1 MSAFR
6 PLSAIVAVALVL
18 TGCAQAGSPSNTV
31 TQTTLVVPSTTAPSV
46 TTTSQSSA
54 PTTTSQPSAPTSTT
68 SRPVGLE
75 QPAIWPA
82 AGVVFNKPEDAA
94 ADFVTKVLGVPP
106 ALGEFQQGDSRSGEI
121 EVLSRGEGGSARIV
135 RSLLLMR
142 QLGPNNGWFILAA
155 TNENM
160 TISSPEARAEVPA
173 RALTVAGRARGF
185 EATVLV
191 SALTAGA
198 SSAPL
203 DSEVTMGGAM
213 ETPEPF
219 SVSLDLSKAQPGST
233 VTILV
238 RGDTGLET
246 DPGEF
251 TAIAV
256 VIAT

>member
-46 TTTSQSSA
+46 TPTSQSST
-54 PTTTSQPSAPTSTT
+54 PTTT
-68 SRPVGLE
+68 R

-142 QLGPNNGWFILAA
+142 QLGPDNGWFILAA
-155 TNENM
+155 INENM
-160 TISSPEARAEVPA
+160 TISSPETRAEVPA

-191 SALTAGA
+191 SAMTAGA
-198 SSAPL
+198 PAQL

-251 TAIAV
+251 TAIPV
-256 VIAT
+256 VIAA